1 MVAGKTTEKERD
13 LDMPVQYLRGVG
25 PARAEEL
32 ARLGVRTVRDL
43 LLHLPRRHED
53 RTEILPLAALH
64 PGEAVTVRGTVK
76 KVERVRTPRRKMEVV
91 RALLDDGTATAWAV
105 WFNQPHLLKLLRPG
119 VRVFL
124 TGKAEREFGSLHLR
138 GPEMEILDGEEEESL
153 HAGRIVPI
161 YPLTGRL
168 SQRQMRSIV
177 KRAVEEWAER
187 MPEVLPRRVREER
200 RLMPAARAWRAIHF
214 PSSLQELEEA
224 RRRLAFEELFLLQ
237 VTIALERRGIRGEKG
252 YAHRPDGPLIARFR
266 ESLPFSLT
274 RAQERVWGEISR
286 DMESS
291 FPMHRLLQGD
301 VGSGKTVVAALA
313 LLKAVESGGQGV
325 LMAPTE
331 VLAGQ
336 HYLLFRRLLAP
347 LGVEVAFLSGASQGR
362 EREAILFGLQAG
374 TIPVV
379 VGTHA
384 LIQEG
389 VFFRRLTLVVV
400 DEQHRFGVRQR
411 SLLREKGR
419 SGEFWPDT
427 LVMTAT
433 PIPRTLTLT
442 LFGDLD
448 VSVIDE
454 LPPGR
459 KPIRTYWLPE
469 RERGKAYGLLLQEV
483 RRGRQGYVVCPLIEE
498 SEAVDAQ
505 AVTTWAET
513 LRGRLP
519 GVRLGVLHGRLSPP
533 ERERVMESFR
543 NGEVDVLVTTTV
555 VEVGVDVPNA
565 TVMLIEGAERF
576 GLAQLHQLR
585 GRVGRG
591 SEASYCVLI
600 SSARSA
606 EAGRRLR
613 TMVETQD
620 GFRIAEVDLEL
631 RGPGE
636 FFGTRQHGMP
646 DLRVAHPVRDL
657 PLLEEARREAFR
669 VVEEGLG
676 EHPVLQREIARRYG
690 EKVFAP
696 RTG

>member
-1 MVAGKTTEKERD
+1 
-13 LDMPVQYLRGVG
+13 MPVQYVRGVG

-43 LLHLPRRHED
+43 LLHLPRRYED
-53 RTEILPLAALH
+53 RTVILPLAALH
-64 PGEAVTVRGTVK
+64 PGEPATVRATIK
-76 KVERVRTPRRKMEVV
+76 KVEKVRTPRRKMEIV
-91 RALLDDGTATAWAV
+91 RALLDDGTASAWAV
-105 WFNQPHLLKLLRPG
+105 WFNQPHLMKLLRPG
-119 VRVFL
+119 LRVFL
-124 TGKAEREFGSLHLR
+124 TGKVEREFGSLHLQS
-138 GPEMEILDGEEEESL
+138 PEIEVLEEGEEETI

-168 SQRQMRSIV
+168 SQRQMRSIQRRV
-177 KRAVEEWAER
+177 VEEWAR
-187 MPEVLPRRVREER
+187 AMPEVLPRKVRER
-200 RLMPAARAWRAIHF
+200 LGLMPVSQAWRAIHF
-214 PSSLQELEEA
+214 PSSLREQEEA

-237 VTIALERRGIRGEKG
+237 VAIALERRGLRQERG
-252 YAHRPDGPLIARFR
+252 YAHLPDGPLLARFR
-266 ESLPFSLT
+266 QSLPFRLT
-274 RAQERVWGEISR
+274 SAQERVWREIAR
-286 DMESS
+286 DMESPS
-291 FPMHRLLQGD
+291 PMHRLLQGD

-313 LLKAVESGGQGV
+313 LLKAVESGGQGA

-347 LGVEVAFLSGASQGR
+347 LGVEVALLSGISQGK
-362 EREAILFGLQAG
+362 EREALLFGLQAG
-374 TIPVV
+374 AVKV
-379 VGTHA
+379 AVGTHA

-389 VFFRRLTLVVV
+389 VSFRRLSLVVI

-411 SLLREKGR
+411 TLLREKGKK
-419 SGEFWPDT
+419 GEVWPDT

-459 KPIRTYWLPE
+459 QPVRTHWLPE
-469 RERGKAYGLLLQEV
+469 RERPKAYGLLLREV
-483 RRGRQGYVVCPLIEE
+483 RQGRQGYVVCPLIEE

-505 AVTTWAET
+505 AVTSWAET
-513 LRGRLP
+513 LRERLP
-519 GVRLGVLHGRLSPP
+519 GVRLGVLHGRLSPQ
-533 ERERVMESFR
+533 ERERVMEAFR
-543 NGEVDVLVTTTV
+543 EREMDVLVTTTV

-565 TVMLIEGAERF
+565 TVMIIEGAERF

-591 SEASYCVLI
+591 SEASYCLLI
-600 SSARSA
+600 SGSRSP
-606 EAGRRLR
+606 ETRQRLR

-646 DLRVAHPVRDL
+646 DFRVAHPVRDL
-657 PLLEEARREAFR
+657 RLLEQAREEAQR

-676 EHPVLQREIARRYG
+676 EHPLLQREIARRFG
-690 EKVFAP
+690 EGVFAP